1 MPPRRIRSGDDVPE
15 VLSRKWSELCLLGKS
30 AGKMALWDNLGYHLE
45 ERLQRN
51 AAMAEYW
58 GAGLAPYIPHM
69 GHRVSRSHKQGEASF

>member
-1 MPPRRIRSGDDVPE
+1 
-15 VLSRKWSELCLLGKS
+15 
-30 AGKMALWDNLGYHLE
+30 MALWDNLGYHLE